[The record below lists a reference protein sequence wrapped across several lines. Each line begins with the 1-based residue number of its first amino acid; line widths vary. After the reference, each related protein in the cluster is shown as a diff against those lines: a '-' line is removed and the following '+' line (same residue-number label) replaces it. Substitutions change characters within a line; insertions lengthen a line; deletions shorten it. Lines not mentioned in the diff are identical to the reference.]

1 VFDLTGKVVVVET
14 GDMSYTGKLIKM
26 DEDEVQI
33 VSESGWVIIP
43 TNRIPLSERT
53 RISLNLP
60 VRTAPMSLLR

>member
-43 TNRIPLSERT
+43 TNRIASIRE
-53 RISLNLP
+53 NED
-60 VRTAPMSLLR
+60 